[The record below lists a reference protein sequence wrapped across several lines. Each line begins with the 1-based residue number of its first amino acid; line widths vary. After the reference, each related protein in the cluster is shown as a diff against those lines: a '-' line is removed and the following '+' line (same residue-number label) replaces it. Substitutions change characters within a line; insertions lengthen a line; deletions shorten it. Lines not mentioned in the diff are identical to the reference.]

1 MLDVYV
7 AIIMAKSLDLY
18 VVILANESLDL
29 YFGNYKYVIA

>member
-7 AIIMAKSLDLY
+7 AIIMAKSLDLH

-29 YFGNYKYVIA
+29 YFGNYKSVIA